1 MGVSLHI
8 HIYYDEKARILRRK
22 GPNFV
27 GGLAGGA
34 DPDCGGW
41 GQIVAGGFDAVDEI
55 NALFG

>member
-8 HIYYDEKARILRRK
+8 HIYYDEKARISW
-22 GPNFV
+22 